1 MEEFKGRLLD
11 CLLRIITERKSI
23 EVLSNLLT
31 FGRHNCMAGIPMKAK
46 GSICCKEFVGYFAG
60 SLTLLTAGNLTK
72 LFSNWFAGKEAVG
85 E

>member
-1 MEEFKGRLLD
+1 
-11 CLLRIITERKSI
+11 
-23 EVLSNLLT
+23 
-31 FGRHNCMAGIPMKAK
+31 MAGIPRKAK

-72 LFSNWFAGKEAVG
+72 LFSSWFAGKEAVG